1 MSDLRIAE
9 GKSIESVTVKR
20 AKTKDSHWR
29 VWETFCAEHS
39 IDKYFRNVQPQLPFL
54 QVFAHRLRL
63 GLISPSGKPIF
74 SGTVCDFLATVG
86 EEISRMGPQNR
97 DPRYG
102 VSGKLHVVLRQ
113 QYRAYSKDDPPPER
127 VKPIPLQ
134 LLRHTVNCLQCD
146 GLSRAMADLLVIGM
160 FFLLRPGEYCYNKDG
175 DNFPFRMQDVSFDIA
190 GVQTNATVIPL
201 PSLDTAALVLMRFTN
216 QKNGIRDE
224 DIFHGPTTD
233 PLICPRKAVARR
245 IKHLRANDAPPDTP
259 LHTVFVDGTAVNI
272 SSQSLTQ
279 SLRQALGTIG
289 ESLNIAPSEI
299 SARALRAGGAMALF
313 RANVDPENIQLVG
326 RWRSWAMREYLHRSA
341 TDTSSYAQKMLNFG
355 NFTIQRLAPYPLPQ
369 DALAVIQPYV
379 EANPEPII

>member
-1 MSDLRIAE
+1 
-9 GKSIESVTVKR
+9 
-20 AKTKDSHWR
+20 
-29 VWETFCAEHS
+29 
-39 IDKYFRNVQPQLPFL
+39 
-54 QVFAHRLRL
+54 
-63 GLISPSGKPIF
+63 
-74 SGTVCDFLATVG
+74 
-86 EEISRMGPQNR
+86 MGPQNR